1 MKRTE
6 IIAQLFDTM
15 DVAKRSMHGHMRLL
29 VAGHNVS
36 RPQLEVLFTIHHTQ
50 PTTAKQLAQKLQLT
64 PGAISQLTE
73 ELVEQSLIERQTDT
87 ADRRRQL
94 LSLSPAGSELIK
106 AFDKRRRHIMERVM
120 QDLSDDELAAWLKIQ
135 RTMISEFKALQ
146 KENERKQK

>member
-15 DVAKRSMHGHMRLL
+15 DVAKRSMHGHMRSL

-36 RPQLEVLFTIHHTQ
+36 RPQIELLFTIHHTQ

-73 ELVEQSLIERQTDT
+73 ELVEQALVQRKTDV
-87 ADRRRQL
+87 ADRRRQF
-94 LSLSPAGSELIK
+94 LSLSPEGAELIK
-106 AFDKRRRHIMERVM
+106 TFDKRRRQVMEHVM
-120 QDLSDDELAAWLKIQ
+120 QNLSDEELAAWLKIQ
-135 RTMISEFKALQ
+135 RTMISEFKHLH
-146 KENERKQK
+146 EETERKQT